1 MFSFNQTTKLDTMTA
16 RFDDATLT
24 QRLAQ
29 GTGEILKGVRN
40 VGVLRGREL
49 GDAGDDLAQNWIA
62 RVLEQHRP
70 DDGFLSEKAADN
82 PERLSKDRVWII
94 DPLDGT
100 KEFSTGRQDWAV
112 HIALVVDG
120 RPAHAAVGLPDLG
133 VVFNSEEARA
143 VTGPYAGRIAVS
155 HNRAPKVAEHIA
167 EELGFSTE
175 PLGSAGAK
183 AMHVL
188 LGDYD
193 AYIHAGGQYE
203 WDSAA
208 PVGVCL
214 AAGLHCSR
222 LDGTELTYN
231 NKDTY
236 LPDIVI
242 CRKELAEQI
251 LSLAKAFFEENG
263 AY

>member
-1 MFSFNQTTKLDTMTA
+1 MTA
-16 RFDDATLT
+16 KLSDARLT
-24 QRLAQ
+24 HHLAQ

-40 VGVLRGREL
+40 VGVLRGRNL

-70 DDGFLSEKAADN
+70 DDGFLSEEAADN
-82 PERLSKDRVWII
+82 PARLDKDRVWII

-100 KEFSTGRQDWAV
+100 KEFATGRSDWAV
-112 HIALVVDG
+112 HIALVENG
-120 RPAHAAVGLPDLG
+120 RPTHAAVGLPDLG
-133 VVFNSEEARA
+133 VVFHSDEARA
-143 VTGPYAGRIAVS
+143 VTGPYARKIAIS
-155 HNRAPKVAEHIA
+155 HNRPPKVALHIA
-167 EELGFSTE
+167 EQLGFETAAI
-175 PLGSAGAK
+175 GSAGAK

-193 AYIHAGGQYE
+193 AYVHAGGQYE

-208 PVGVCL
+208 PVGVAQ

-236 LPDIVI
+236 LPDVLI
-242 CRKELAEQI
+242 CRPEMAEEILGMAAAFKEEHG
-251 LSLAKAFFEENG
+251 S
-263 AY
+263 Y

>member
-1 MFSFNQTTKLDTMTA
+1 MTA
-16 RFDDATLT
+16 QFDDATLSK
-24 QRLAQ
+24 RLAQ

-40 VGVLRGREL
+40 VGVLRGRAL

-70 DDGFLSEKAADN
+70 DDGFLSEEAADN
-82 PERLSKDRVWII
+82 PERLGKDRVWII

-100 KEFSTGRQDWAV
+100 KEFATGRQDWAV
-112 HIALVVDG
+112 HIALVENG
-120 RPAHAAVGLPDLG
+120 TPTHASVGLPDLG
-133 VVFNSEEARA
+133 VVFHSSDARA
-143 VTGPYAGRIAVS
+143 VTGPLAKKIAVS
-155 HNRAPKVAEHIA
+155 HNRPPAVALHIA
-167 EELGFSTE
+167 EQLGFSTGS
-175 PLGSAGAK
+175 LGSAGAK

-222 LDGTELTYN
+222 LDGTPLQYN

-236 LPDIVI
+236 LPDILI
-242 CRKELAEQI
+242 CRKELADEI
-251 LSLAKAFFEENG
+251 LELAAKFREENG
-263 AY
+263 SY

>member
-1 MFSFNQTTKLDTMTA
+1 MTA
-16 RFDDATLT
+16 QFDDATLT
-24 QRLAQ
+24 YRLAQ

-49 GDAGDDLAQNWIA
+49 GEAGDDLAQNWIA

-70 DDGFLSEKAADN
+70 HDGFLSEEAADN
-82 PERLSKDRVWII
+82 PERLGKDRVWII

-100 KEFSTGRQDWAV
+100 KEFATGRQDWAV
-112 HIALVVDG
+112 HIALVEHG
-120 RPAHAAVGLPDLG
+120 IPTHAAVGLPDLG
-133 VVFNSEEARA
+133 VVFNSSEARA
-143 VTGPYAGRIAVS
+143 VTGPLSHRIALS
-155 HNRAPKVAEHIA
+155 HNRPPAVATHIA
-167 EELGFSTE
+167 EKLNFSTE
-175 PLGSAGAK
+175 SLGSAGAK

-208 PVGVCL
+208 PVGVCQ

-222 LDGTELTYN
+222 LDGSELRYN

-236 LPDIVI
+236 LPDILI
-242 CRKELAEQI
+242 CRKELAEEI
-251 LSLAKAFFEENG
+251 IALATAFREENG
-263 AY
+263 SY